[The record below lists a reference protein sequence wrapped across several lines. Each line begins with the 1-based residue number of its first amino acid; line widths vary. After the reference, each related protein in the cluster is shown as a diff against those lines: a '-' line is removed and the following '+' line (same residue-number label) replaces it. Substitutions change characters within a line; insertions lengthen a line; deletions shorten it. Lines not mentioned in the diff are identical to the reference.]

1 MYAVFI
7 CFPTCACRPSRKVV
21 RMNLEEIDMVLSVIR
36 NKSFSLAAQELSYSQ
51 PTISKHIDSLEK
63 ELRIKLFNRKT
74 RAQIELTPEGEQ
86 LVPFFEEVQQA
97 TRRLTSKSAAIRESN
112 DLLLRFSCPHGLSTL
127 GEDEIV
133 LRFAAAHPSIKVEQF
148 AETNMRILQM
158 LKDRQVD
165 AGFIARVDDTEYS
178 DLILKTWR
186 KIDVQEFRLK
196 IAIPKKH
203 RLANREGLTLS
214 DFKNDCF
221 LFRTYRDD
229 MRADPKAMRFVEA
242 CRAEGFEPNIKFT
255 EGRGSLLL
263 GLIASGKYVAPL
275 MYRPRTTRHDI
286 EVKQFSKDYY
296 HFKLQLLYDMENDSA
311 ALRMFADFVKKLD
324 MPLG

>member
-133 LRFAAAHPSIKVEQF
+133 LRFAAAHPSIKVE
-148 AETNMRILQM
+148 
-158 LKDRQVD
+158 
-165 AGFIARVDDTEYS
+165 
-178 DLILKTWR
+178 
-186 KIDVQEFRLK
+186 
-196 IAIPKKH
+196 
-203 RLANREGLTLS
+203 
-214 DFKNDCF
+214 
-221 LFRTYRDD
+221 
-229 MRADPKAMRFVEA
+229 
-242 CRAEGFEPNIKFT
+242 
-255 EGRGSLLL
+255 
-263 GLIASGKYVAPL
+263 
-275 MYRPRTTRHDI
+275 
-286 EVKQFSKDYY
+286 
-296 HFKLQLLYDMENDSA
+296 
-311 ALRMFADFVKKLD
+311 
-324 MPLG
+324 

>member
-1 MYAVFI
+1 
-7 CFPTCACRPSRKVV
+7 
-21 RMNLEEIDMVLSVIR
+21 MNLEEIDMVLSVIR

-158 LKDRQVD
+158 LKDRQID
-165 AGFIARVDDTEYS
+165 AGFIAIMSQMLV
-178 DLILKTWR
+178 
-186 KIDVQEFRLK
+186 
-196 IAIPKKH
+196 
-203 RLANREGLTLS
+203 
-214 DFKNDCF
+214 
-221 LFRTYRDD
+221 
-229 MRADPKAMRFVEA
+229 
-242 CRAEGFEPNIKFT
+242 
-255 EGRGSLLL
+255 
-263 GLIASGKYVAPL
+263 
-275 MYRPRTTRHDI
+275 
-286 EVKQFSKDYY
+286 
-296 HFKLQLLYDMENDSA
+296 
-311 ALRMFADFVKKLD
+311 
-324 MPLG
+324 